1 MGQHHEITET
11 EIRAGIAGSY
21 GIKAEVGRRI
31 ERMRRSEDLKIER
44 KRLNDNTIT
53 IDQITI
59 RPIGQDTITKTIKRY
74 ELEETLELE
83 KDAALAATEANM
95 WRRATDGGDFEA
107 EKFVLD
113 RKGRNNGWGKE
124 DTVNVKGT
132 GIVLHI
138 DKDEDNI

>member
-31 ERMRRSEDLKIER
+31 ERMRRAEDLKIER
-44 KRLNDNTIT
+44 LRKSDNTIT
-53 IDQITI
+53 IDDITI
-59 RPIGQDTITKTIKRY
+59 RPIGPDTITKTIKRY

-83 KDAALAATEANM
+83 KDAALASTEANV
-95 WRRATDGGDFEA
+95 WRRATSGQDFEA

-113 RKGRNNGWGKE
+113 RKGRKNGWGKE
-124 DTVNVKGT
+124 DTMNIKGS
-132 GIVLHI
+132 GLVVRI
-138 DKDEDNI
+138 DKDEDRI